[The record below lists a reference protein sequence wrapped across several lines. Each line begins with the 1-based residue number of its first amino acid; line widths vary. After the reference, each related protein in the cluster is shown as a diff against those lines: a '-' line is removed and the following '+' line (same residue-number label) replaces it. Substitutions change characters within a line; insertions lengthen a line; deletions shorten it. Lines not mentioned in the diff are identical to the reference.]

1 MDRDMESSEA
11 LASPSPTSSAMQEAG
26 GCEKTAAI
34 ARDGLFFALEGEQ
47 T

>member
-1 MDRDMESSEA
+1 MDRDMESSGA
-11 LASPSPTSSAMQEAG
+11 LAPHPSTFSAMQEVD

-34 ARDGLFFALEGEQ
+34 ARDGHFFALEGEQ